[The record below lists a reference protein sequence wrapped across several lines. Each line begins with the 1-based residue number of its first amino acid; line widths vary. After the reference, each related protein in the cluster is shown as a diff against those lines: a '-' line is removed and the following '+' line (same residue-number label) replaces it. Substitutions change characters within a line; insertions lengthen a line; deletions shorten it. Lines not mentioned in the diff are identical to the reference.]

1 MCEEV
6 HLWALMLTKGGSGLL
21 VYANSARKLD
31 VKVWIKVVLIIPNC
45 TEQGSVPPDMQ
56 EKKSIS
62 CSNLSPS
69 YAKKRTCKTMPW
81 TSFSFYNL
89 TNVVS
94 IYMLSTSKRA
104 RKFAIFSMH
113 AHAPQ
118 KSHKKLYFFLLVIL
132 GKLSDHRNFK
142 LFFWSLSF
150 FSFFLFVWSN
160 S

>member
-69 YAKKRTCKTMPW
+69 YAKTWTCKIMPW

-118 KSHKKLYFFLLVIL
+118 KSHKKLYF
-132 GKLSDHRNFK
+132 
-142 LFFWSLSF
+142 SLSLF
-150 FSFFLFVWSN
+150 WGNCLTITIINYFFGLCLFSFFLFVWSN
-160 S
+160 F